1 MEGIEKKPGVT
12 YVGVVPNEIGCRRAL
27 VTQVDEILM
36 LVAASDAFNK
46 VTMGRT
52 LKETLNKTLPAI
64 FDATAKAAGASVFT
78 FLQPLV
84 APIRALLLL
93 RK

>member
-1 MEGIEKKPGVT
+1 M
-12 YVGVVPNEIGCRRAL
+12 GVVPNEIGCRQAL

-52 LKETLNKTLPAI
+52 LKETLNKTLPAAI
-64 FDATAKAAGASVFT
+64 
-78 FLQPLV
+78 
-84 APIRALLLL
+84 
-93 RK
+93 